1 MALNTAD
8 EILNSALPEWHKL
21 LQGWAADGSLVAA
34 AQEALMLPGESEAL
48 NNLVAQWSAG
58 NFSGIPPIVLLPSA
72 DMNGAMGAYAISTGT
87 IYLNADWLAGAT
99 QVAINAVLSEELG
112 HHLDA
117 KLNQTDTQGDEGQY
131 FSGELL
137 GTAITNSLKASLREV
152 NDPGAIVV
160 DGKTMEVELAE
171 SAPNKALF
179 GNSLY
184 YRLSLNNEDWY
195 SSSAKARSLGGY
207 LISIDN
213 QAEQDFI
220 SNKVGI
226 YFSHVM
232 TGLSDLNVDGTYI
245 KPDGSGLTYS
255 NFLPGYPYPFGVD
268 QPTAYALVITRTYF
282 NTWESTWST
291 GQWYSSEATEIYNTS
306 TVDTRSGEVSIG
318 VYAEIPLS
326 LSITRQGVV
335 KEGAGVFTTSINLT
349 SGTQTTGNL
358 AEGTAVYWKIDG
370 ISADDLASGALT
382 GAGLITNGKL
392 DIQHSLRID
401 PDANEQFSVSVFSD
415 SGLNQQIG
423 TTSSVLIDEAGPAI
437 RGNSLYRIVAG
448 SSWTLAEANALTLG
462 GHLTTISSQ
471 EENEFIYRSFMEQG
485 NEYAW
490 IGLNDKA
497 VEGQFTW
504 IDGASL
510 TYQNWYSET
519 QTAEAQLIEDEVCMG
534 LTNPDNVRG
543 LWLDASD
550 AYRFPGIA
558 EIFIISFI
566 TRTGSIKEGAGVF
579 TTSINLSA
587 GTQTSGNLAEGATV
601 YWKIDGI
608 TADDLA
614 SGALT
619 GSGVITN
626 GKLDIQHS
634 LSVDGDTGEQ
644 FSVSVFSDSA
654 MTQQIGT
661 TSSNGVQEAEFQIRG
676 NSLYLVSSATD
687 INEARRAS
695 TEFGGSLVK
704 IDDQSEN
711 DFIVRSYSYA
721 YGGGFWCL
729 MAGGDI
735 SSSSPQSQWKWDD
748 GTPMTYQ
755 NWQPSEPNGV
765 GSSTVGV
772 KIILKD
778 NFAYWETGWSLG
790 KWDDTPLYELFNTD
804 PSAPKP
810 LERSGYLTEVPLEI
824 SITRTGSVKEGAGV
838 FTTSINLSAG
848 TQTTGNLAEGTTV
861 YWKID
866 GITADDL
873 ASGALTGSGVINNG
887 KLDVE
892 NSLRIDSDAN
902 EQLSVSVFSDEL
914 MTQQIGATSSLAIQ
928 ENNQLTLSWLSY
940 SGQPTDEWSGGIAT
954 FSNGD
959 VATAFSVSKSD
970 GSSSVIVQRL
980 STNGVIVW
988 SLDIGAD
995 YAPSSGSVLV
1005 GTDDTVYVTGGTKK
1019 GASGE
1024 SGLNDSDIFAAAISP
1039 SGQKLWYKN
1048 YGIGIHEIGS
1058 TAVLD
1063 ANGNILL
1070 EGRVSEVNDAYSFI
1084 KDVPNF
1090 YGEEFSGG
1098 WRGFQL
1104 RINPTD
1110 GSVSKAYTTGSGNS
1124 GGGPIAIDRS
1134 RNVSFVAGYTFGAVN
1149 GVNTVGNGDPNG
1161 ANTYLI
1167 ARNET
1172 TGAILWTRMEN
1183 WMRSNVVAQES
1194 ENAVYFVDKGN
1205 LEKVNVSTGQ
1215 TIWSKALTNTNYVLS
1230 PITGGGVLLSESES
1244 NGTLT
1249 IRRFDSSG
1257 TESGSQVVSHTGNL
1271 YPRSFIE
1278 QGDGIIRISGFTS
1291 GAITVPTG
1299 MIVTNQKQ
1307 TGNDSFV
1314 LQVNSSFSSADDV
1327 PSITLTVTPVSAVED
1342 STTNLIYT
1350 YTRTGP
1356 TANALTVNYSI
1367 GGTADGSDYT
1377 GATPG
1382 TAKTIT
1388 FAAGSSTATLTID
1401 PTADT
1406 TLEADETV
1414 ALTLATGTGYTIGT
1428 ASAVV
1433 GTISNDE
1440 PQVNRLS
1447 LDFATKKSFSDAGID
1462 IRASF
1467 SNGSETATW
1476 IGGAQTARL
1485 SSIQLQQFNS
1495 GLTLPLTFSDKYKLL
1510 SEGET
1515 FAVRNLDGKIWGVTI
1530 VNSQSIV
1537 HGGTTNGVIVDYRLL
1552 YSGNSNSTPTG
1563 SPTLLGTPKPG
1574 STLSV
1579 DTVFIQDLDNSNIST
1594 PRFSYGWEVS
1604 SDNASTWSQLT
1615 STDATDNNNN
1625 YTLTAAENGKRLR
1638 SVISYKDG
1646 AGNNETLYS
1655 GPSVWI
1661 LDTAEVKK
1669 NRLAFDFDLQT
1680 TFADFGLD
1688 IRASFSNGS
1697 EVQTWIGGAETALLT
1712 TEQLAQPSNGSQPLS
1727 FSSSYKLLSEGET
1740 FAVRNQDGKT
1750 WAVTIVDSRSRIHGG
1765 SIDGAVVEYWLLYSG
1780 RINSS
1785 PTGSPSI
1792 TGTLKAGSTLSLDAS
1807 AIKDD
1812 DNFSGYAPSYNYDWE
1827 VSSDNGIT
1835 WTKLTSND
1843 ATDNNTTFTLTT
1855 AEVGKQIRGVA
1866 SYLDGYGTNESIASA
1881 ATTAISANN
1890 QAPSNLALSSSS
1902 FNENIAA
1909 GSAIATLSTTDPDAG
1924 NTFSYALVTGIG
1936 SADNAAFSIAGDQL
1950 KINTSPNFESKSSY
1964 SIRLRSTDA
1973 GGLSFEKAVTLAVN
1987 DLPEGSAAIESIG
2000 RTILRKSVNAQY
2012 VVQAVEPGSAQLPI
2026 SKDGAQISEGI
2037 YGNDWTV
2044 LAAEQING
2052 VNQLLWKNTALNR
2065 LHVWSLDANWN
2076 WLSSAGWDEP
2086 TSATGQQFESQFGID
2101 LDGNGTVASPE
2112 QILES
2117 TGSITL
2123 ISSGSN
2129 SAYRA
2134 KANAAGSSSAPIK
2147 KDGTPIYAGIY
2158 GNDWTVLAADTVNGV
2173 NQVLW
2178 KNTSANRLHVWSL
2191 DGNWNWISSSGWDEP
2206 TSAAAQQLEVS
2217 FQQDLNGDGV
2227 IAAPT
2232 TAVEIQ
2238 GFVQLLQ
2245 GTGKRYSVQGTTA
2258 GAASLPITKDG
2269 AQIYAGIYGNDWQ
2282 VLAAETVAGV
2292 NQVLWKNTAANRLH
2306 VWSLDGNWT
2315 WTSSAGWDETTSSR
2329 AIELESQFGLDLNGD
2344 GTVAQPSSSVEE
2356 QGSIWLLKGSGNT
2369 YSARSTAAGASALPI
2384 KKDGV
2389 QISQGIYGSDWQVLA
2404 AETVGGVNQVLWK
2417 NTSAN
2422 RLHLWSLD
2430 ANWNWTSSTGWDEP
2444 NSAAGQQLESQFGI
2458 DLDGNGSVAAPNTSI
2473 ETQGAISLLSSGSN
2487 RSYSA
2492 LQTTAAG
2499 AVPTVI
2505 KKDGVA
2511 IYKGIYGND
2520 WSVLAA
2526 ETVNGVNQ
2534 VLWKNTAANRLH
2546 LWSLDANWVWSS
2558 SSGWDEPNS
2567 AAGQQLESQ
2576 FGIDLDGNGSIASPE
2591 QIIESIGSI
2600 RLISSGSN
2608 RSYSAIAN
2616 AAGSTPAPIVK
2627 DGTQIYAGIYGNDW
2641 TVLAAEQV
2649 NGVNQV
2655 LWKNTAANRLHVWS
2669 LDTNWNWTSST
2680 GWDEPASTA
2689 GQQLEA
2695 SFGIDLD
2702 GNGTIAAPTATSST
2716 IENKGNITLLKG
2728 SSNRYSALSTL
2739 QGSAAIPITNGG
2751 NQIYEGIY
2759 GSDWQVLAADTFSA
2773 GNQVLWINTAA
2784 DRLHTWTL
2792 DANWS
2797 RTSSSGLI
2805 DPNSHQA
2812 RELEALFALDLNGD
2826 GTVRTYTPGTT
2837 GVDLLTGT
2845 SADEFFSP
2853 LAVPASGGVDQ
2864 IITGGGRNQIL
2875 LATSNG
2881 SGNLYTSAKDADYL
2895 LIDGFNAS
2903 NDQLLLTT
2911 GKPYASTPLSLGNI
2925 SGVALFE
2932 DRNADGLYTNSSDE
2946 LLALLRGISSLP
2958 SSSLV
2963 LSA

>member
-8 EILNSALPEWHKL
+8 EILNSVLPEWHKL

-34 AQEALMLPGESEAL
+34 AQEALMLSGEPEAL
-48 NNLVAQWSAG
+48 KNLVAQWSAG
-58 NFSGIPPIVLLPSA
+58 DFSGIPRIVLLPSA

-137 GTAITNSLKASLREV
+137 GTAITNNLKASLREV

-306 TVDTRSGEVSIG
+306 TVDTRSGEVSLG

-326 LSITRQGVV
+326 LSITRQGVA

-349 SGTQTTGNL
+349 AGTQTTGNL
-358 AEGTAVYWKIDG
+358 AEGAQVWWKISG
-370 ISADDLASGALT
+370 ITREDLASGSLT
-382 GAGLITNGKL
+382 GSGTITNGKL
-392 DIQHSLRID
+392 DIQHALVID
-401 PDANEQFSVSVFSD
+401 ADTGEQFSISVFCD
-415 SGLNQQIG
+415 AGMTQQIG
-423 TTSSVLIDEAGPAI
+423 STNTVAVQETSPVI
-437 RGNSLYRIVAG
+437 RGNSLYKSVDG
-448 SSWTLAEANALTLG
+448 TTWTAAEANSAAIG
-462 GHLTTISSQ
+462 GHLVTINSAAEDTFVWDRYKVQRPS
-471 EENEFIYRSFMEQG
+471 NDG
-485 NEYAW
+485 NYWGYW
-490 IGLNDKA
+490 IGLNRALGSSHLSWDSWSWVSGEEK
-497 VEGQFTW
+497 
-504 IDGASL
+504 
-510 TYQNWYSET
+510 TYQNPNF
-519 QTAEAQLIEDEVCMG
+519 I
-534 LTNPDNVRG
+534 
-543 LWLDASD
+543 
-550 AYRFPGIA
+550 PGITGEPNGGSSDLYTHIWGATPQNTVSKPYWNDTTNAGNPGTSSFAYVGVA
-558 EIFIISFI
+558 EIPLDLSI

-619 GSGVITN
+619 GSGVI
-626 GKLDIQHS
+626 
-634 LSVDGDTGEQ
+634 
-644 FSVSVFSDSA
+644 
-654 MTQQIGT
+654 
-661 TSSNGVQEAEFQIRG
+661 
-676 NSLYLVSSATD
+676 
-687 INEARRAS
+687 
-695 TEFGGSLVK
+695 
-704 IDDQSEN
+704 
-711 DFIVRSYSYA
+711 
-721 YGGGFWCL
+721 
-729 MAGGDI
+729 
-735 SSSSPQSQWKWDD
+735 
-748 GTPMTYQ
+748 
-755 NWQPSEPNGV
+755 
-765 GSSTVGV
+765 
-772 KIILKD
+772 
-778 NFAYWETGWSLG
+778 
-790 KWDDTPLYELFNTD
+790 
-804 PSAPKP
+804 
-810 LERSGYLTEVPLEI
+810 
-824 SITRTGSVKEGAGV
+824 
-838 FTTSINLSAG
+838 
-848 TQTTGNLAEGTTV
+848 
-861 YWKID
+861 
-866 GITADDL
+866 
-873 ASGALTGSGVINNG
+873 NNG
-887 KLDVE
+887 KLDVQ

-1104 RINPTD
+1104 RINPTV

-1278 QGDGIIRISGFTS
+1278 QGDGIIRISGVTS

-1350 YTRTGP
+1350 FTRTGP

-1367 GGTADGSDYT
+1367 GGTADSSDYT

-1406 TLEADETV
+1406 TIEADETV

-1495 GLTLPLTFSDKYKLL
+1495 GLTPPLTFSDKYKLL

-1563 SPTLLGTPKPG
+1563 SPTLLGSPKPG

-1579 DTVFIQDLDNSNIST
+1579 DTVFIQDSDNSNIST

-1615 STDATDNNNN
+1615 STDATDNNNS
-1625 YTLTAAENGKRLR
+1625 YTLTAAENGKRIR
-1638 SVISYKDG
+1638 SVVSYKDS

-1661 LDTAEVKK
+1661 LDTSEVKK

-1680 TFADFGLD
+1680 SFADFGLD
-1688 IRASFSNGS
+1688 IRASFSGGS

-1712 TEQLAQPSNGSQPLS
+1712 TDQLAQPSNGSQSLS

-1750 WAVTIVDSRSRIHGG
+1750 WAVTIVDSRSRTHGG

-1780 RINSS
+1780 RTNSS

-1807 AIKDD
+1807 AIKDV
-1812 DNFSGYAPSYNYDWE
+1812 DNFSGYAPSYNYGWE
-1827 VSSDNGIT
+1827 VSSDNGAT
-1835 WTKLTSND
+1835 WTKLTSSD
-1843 ATDNNTTFTLTT
+1843 ASDNNSSYTLAT
-1855 AEVGKQIRGVA
+1855 AEVGKRVRGVV
-1866 SYLDGYGTNESIASA
+1866 SYLDGYGTNESVVST
-1881 ATTAISANN
+1881 ATLVVSSNN
-1890 QAPSNLALSSSS
+1890 QAPSNLALSSSAV
-1902 FNENIAA
+1902 NENIAA
-1909 GSAIATLSTTDPDAG
+1909 GSAIATLSTTDPDATD
-1924 NTFSYALVTGIG
+1924 TFSYALVSGTG
-1936 SADNAAFSIAGDQL
+1936 STDNAAFSIAGNQL
-1950 KINTSPNFESKSSY
+1950 KINTSPDFESKSSY
-1964 SIRLRSTDA
+1964 SIRIRSTDA
-1973 GGLSFEKAVTLAVN
+1973 GGLFFEKVVALNVSNVNETPTDLTLSAGSFNENIAPGSTIATLGTTDPDSADTFSYALVSGTGSTDNAAFSIAGNQLKINTSPDFESKSSYSIRIRSTDAGGLFFEKFVALNVN
-1987 DLPEGSAAIESIG
+1987 DLPE
-2000 RTILRKSVNAQY
+2000 
-2012 VVQAVEPGSAQLPI
+2012 QA
-2026 SKDGAQISEGI
+2026 
-2037 YGNDWTV
+2037 
-2044 LAAEQING
+2044 
-2052 VNQLLWKNTALNR
+2052 
-2065 LHVWSLDANWN
+2065 
-2076 WLSSAGWDEP
+2076 
-2086 TSATGQQFESQFGID
+2086 
-2101 LDGNGTVASPE
+2101 
-2112 QILES
+2112 
-2117 TGSITL
+2117 
-2123 ISSGSN
+2123 
-2129 SAYRA
+2129 
-2134 KANAAGSSSAPIK
+2134 
-2147 KDGTPIYAGIY
+2147 TP
-2158 GNDWTVLAADTVNGV
+2158 
-2173 NQVLW
+2173 
-2178 KNTSANRLHVWSL
+2178 
-2191 DGNWNWISSSGWDEP
+2191 P
-2206 TSAAAQQLEVS
+2206 
-2217 FQQDLNGDGV
+2217 
-2227 IAAPT
+2227 
-2232 TAVEIQ
+2232 
-2238 GFVQLLQ
+2238 
-2245 GTGKRYSVQGTTA
+2245 
-2258 GAASLPITKDG
+2258 
-2269 AQIYAGIYGNDWQ
+2269 
-2282 VLAAETVAGV
+2282 
-2292 NQVLWKNTAANRLH
+2292 
-2306 VWSLDGNWT
+2306 
-2315 WTSSAGWDETTSSR
+2315 
-2329 AIELESQFGLDLNGD
+2329 
-2344 GTVAQPSSSVEE
+2344 
-2356 QGSIWLLKGSGNT
+2356 QGSTNTPSTTGN
-2369 YSARSTAAGASALPI
+2369 
-2384 KKDGV
+2384 
-2389 QISQGIYGSDWQVLA
+2389 
-2404 AETVGGVNQVLWK
+2404 
-2417 NTSAN
+2417 
-2422 RLHLWSLD
+2422 
-2430 ANWNWTSSTGWDEP
+2430 
-2444 NSAAGQQLESQFGI
+2444 NS
-2458 DLDGNGSVAAPNTSI
+2458 P
-2473 ETQGAISLLSSGSN
+2473 
-2487 RSYSA
+2487 
-2492 LQTTAAG
+2492 
-2499 AVPTVI
+2499 
-2505 KKDGVA
+2505 
-2511 IYKGIYGND
+2511 
-2520 WSVLAA
+2520 
-2526 ETVNGVNQ
+2526 
-2534 VLWKNTAANRLH
+2534 
-2546 LWSLDANWVWSS
+2546 
-2558 SSGWDEPNS
+2558 
-2567 AAGQQLESQ
+2567 
-2576 FGIDLDGNGSIASPE
+2576 
-2591 QIIESIGSI
+2591 
-2600 RLISSGSN
+2600 
-2608 RSYSAIAN
+2608 
-2616 AAGSTPAPIVK
+2616 
-2627 DGTQIYAGIYGNDW
+2627 
-2641 TVLAAEQV
+2641 
-2649 NGVNQV
+2649 
-2655 LWKNTAANRLHVWS
+2655 
-2669 LDTNWNWTSST
+2669 
-2680 GWDEPASTA
+2680 
-2689 GQQLEA
+2689 
-2695 SFGIDLD
+2695 
-2702 GNGTIAAPTATSST
+2702 ATS
-2716 IENKGNITLLKG
+2716 
-2728 SSNRYSALSTL
+2728 
-2739 QGSAAIPITNGG
+2739 
-2751 NQIYEGIY
+2751 
-2759 GSDWQVLAADTFSA
+2759 V
-2773 GNQVLWINTAA
+2773 
-2784 DRLHTWTL
+2784 
-2792 DANWS
+2792 
-2797 RTSSSGLI
+2797 
-2805 DPNSHQA
+2805 
-2812 RELEALFALDLNGD
+2812 
-2826 GTVRTYTPGTT
+2826 
-2837 GVDLLTGT
+2837 
-2845 SADEFFSP
+2845 
-2853 LAVPASGGVDQ
+2853 
-2864 IITGGGRNQIL
+2864 
-2875 LATSNG
+2875 SNG
-2881 SGNLYTSAKDADYL
+2881 SGTTIINNTTINNITNNINSNNTTTNNINNSISITGSFNGNTSAQALAGSLKLEDPATKTALPINGDSAIKTLAQLTASKPLSDAAKQLLDRYIIKDPSSSSSRKASADDAGFIDFTLKTGSLKSLTAEIALASEVKATAYVKVNPNTGEAYDFTFDPVTGLGAELLDTNKNGLVDSLRIHLQDGAKGDVDGLINGEIRDPGVLADAPRQSVYRFFKASKGVHLYTSSEAERANVNANPGWGYKDEGVAYEAL
-2895 LIDGFNAS
+2895 VTQGTALRRFFNAKAS
-2903 NDQLLLTT
+2903 YHFMTT
-2911 GKPYASTPLSLGNI
+2911 NEEEAKNINAHPEWGFKDEGTSFSVSTVPQFGMSTPVNRFYRVLDGVGQHFYTASADEANNI
-2925 SGVALFE
+2925 LANPQWGYKSEGV
-2932 DRNADGLYTNSSDE
+2932 GWY
-2946 LLALLRGISSLP
+2946 
-2958 SSSLV
+2958 V
-2963 LSA
+2963 